1 MIKYL
6 AKSIVLGL
14 TIAVIFLFVVPNA
27 QKSSSLLHWPN
38 KQQEKPMSFAK
49 AARLASPAV
58 VNIYTRSFSTSHLDN
73 NPPSVTSEGLG
84 SGVIMNKQGYILTN
98 MHVIANADQIIVALQ
113 DGRVF
118 IAELVGSDAIT
129 DLAVLKIDAGTSALP
144 VIPQSNQL
152 HTQVGDVVLAIG
164 NPYNVGQTVTQ
175 GIISAT
181 GRSGMS
187 ASGRQD
193 FLQTDAAI
201 NRGNSGGALVNSLGQ
216 LVGINT
222 AAYHLGRNSET
233 YGISF
238 AIPYPL
244 AKRILESLIRYGKI
258 VRGYV
263 GVDAI
268 NVRHVNPKQL
278 EKLGI
283 KNRHGLYVE
292 KVDPKGPA
300 GKAGLK
306 THDVILKMDNRAVE
320 SVKDAM
326 DFVAETKP
334 GTIITLTIIRNNKQ
348 QQLNVKVT
356 ELKVNQ
362 VRQTD

>member
-6 AKSIVLGL
+6 LKSIALGL
-14 TIAVIFLFVVPNA
+14 MIAAIFLIVVPSE
-27 QKSSSLLHWPN
+27 QSGKSLLHWPTAPQ
-38 KQQEKPMSFAK
+38 KEQPLSFAK
-49 AARLASPAV
+49 AARLAAPAV
-58 VNIYTRSFSTSHLDN
+58 VNIYTRSFTNSQITPKKTTLA
-73 NPPSVTSEGLG
+73 SEGLG

-98 MHVIANADQIIVALQ
+98 MHVIADADQIIVALQ

-118 IAELVGSDAIT
+118 IAELVGSDPIT
-129 DLAVLKIDAGTSALP
+129 DLSVLKINAGANALP
-144 VIPQSNQL
+144 VIPQSSSL

-201 NRGNSGGALVNSLGQ
+201 NRGNSGGALVNSLGE

-244 AKRILESLIRYGKI
+244 AKRILNNLIRYGKVI
-258 VRGYV
+258 RGYM
-263 GVDAI
+263 GVDA
-268 NVRHVNPKQL
+268 VNIHHLKTKLLKKYHL
-278 EKLGI
+278 EK
-283 KNRHGLYVE
+283 RQGLYVE
-292 KVDPKGPA
+292 KVDPNGPA
-300 GKAGLK
+300 SQAGLK
-306 THDVILKMDNRAVE
+306 RRDIILKMNNNPIV

-326 DFVAETKP
+326 DFVAETQP
-334 GTIITLTIIRNNKQ
+334 GHIITLSILRQGKPLILK
-348 QQLNVKVT
+348 VKVSQLGVKST
-356 ELKVNQ
+356 MLH
-362 VRQTD
+362 